1 MMQGTCGRGEELMAD
16 RCVCVSVRM
25 FMHVVKVFCL
35 KPQLGLPTAKSN
47 SPAHLKAGGDFRGDQ
62 LVRVLSP
69 LMSRRLNLSRHR
81 RESRSRS
88 TGSEDSRE
96 AEPSLNSD
104 LEWELPNLRT
114 VGMLVTSQSSQ
125 VIPTLCLYRSNVCL
139 AECF

>member
-1 MMQGTCGRGEELMAD
+1 MCISVCMHV
-16 RCVCVSVRM
+16 CVCV
-25 FMHVVKVFCL
+25 FMHVKVFCL
-35 KPQLGLPTAKSN
+35 NPQLGLLTAKSK
-47 SPAHLKAGGDFRGDQ
+47 SPTHLKAGGDFRGEQ

-96 AEPSLNSD
+96 AEPSLNTD

-114 VGMLVTSQSSQ
+114 VGTFVTSQSCR
-125 VIPTLCLYRSNVCL
+125 VTPTLCPYRSDC
-139 AECF
+139 